1 MKKKQK
7 SNLWRLIA
15 KSLGEKSGKDDS
27 ESDKIAFIRLLIM
40 LQVIITNGFI
50 IANAVRH
57 WNNIE
62 YETPQ
67 TKMEYKTT
75 EY

>member
-15 KSLGEKSGKDDS
+15 KSLGEKSGKDDR

-40 LQVIITNGFI
+40 LQLIITNGFI

-62 YETPQ
+62 YETSQ

-75 EY
+75 E